1 MFEVY
6 PLNVCNSIPLTLMF
20 YFVRINHMKKIL
32 LFTILV
38 LCLVGCASTKVDNTN
53 TTDASIKEN
62 TQTEEKLP
70 SSKKKENQYYDDWKY
85 KGFGQALPTW
95 INDAVYGKS
104 VSELKG
110 CDYIAK
116 QCHAN
121 NLDQAESSLKEA
133 VKEMLNEY
141 PDYYFYD
148 SFWVKLK
155 KPIYNDECYV
165 SIAIYTKD
173 NLIGE

>member
-53 TTDASIKEN
+53 TTDVSIKEN

-70 SSKKKENQYYDDWKY
+70 SSKKKENSYYDDWKY
-85 KGFGQALPTW
+85 KGFGQTLPTW
-95 INDAVYGKS
+95 INDAVYGKTI
-104 VSELKG
+104 SELKG

-155 KPIYNDECYV
+155 KPLYNDECYV